1 MPRYNND
8 SAERGDTGS
17 RPYTKQRK
25 QLTNKLTERK
35 LPTSVSACKKQLRD
49 ITRLAQ
55 RATLPS
61 TKKVE
66 LERRIKALN
75 VHMEQMT
82 NAEVNK
88 KNAKRYHHVK
98 FFERKKVMRK
108 LAKAE
113 KQGDDDAVE
122 ELMVSLNY
130 TTYYPDEQKYISL
143 YPTDPSKTPEE
154 AKQQQAKIRELIA
167 VAMENGDLP
176 KDPRRVKAEDRK
188 TIRRANRS
196 LLRSVSLASGQE
208 AAESGSEGSGDET
221 GEDADPQ
228 NIEEDEFFA

>member
-1 MPRYNND
+1 MPRYSND
-8 SAERGDTGS
+8 NAEGGDAGS

-25 QLTNKLTERK
+25 PLTNKLTERK
-35 LPTSVSACKKQLRD
+35 LPNSVSACKKQLRD
-49 ITRLAQ
+49 ITRLSQ

-82 NAEVNK
+82 NSEVNK

-113 KQGDDDAVE
+113 KQGNEEAIK

-143 YPTDPSKTPEE
+143 
-154 AKQQQAKIRELIA
+154 
-167 VAMENGDLP
+167 
-176 KDPRRVKAEDRK
+176 
-188 TIRRANRS
+188 
-196 LLRSVSLASGQE
+196 
-208 AAESGSEGSGDET
+208 
-221 GEDADPQ
+221 
-228 NIEEDEFFA
+228 